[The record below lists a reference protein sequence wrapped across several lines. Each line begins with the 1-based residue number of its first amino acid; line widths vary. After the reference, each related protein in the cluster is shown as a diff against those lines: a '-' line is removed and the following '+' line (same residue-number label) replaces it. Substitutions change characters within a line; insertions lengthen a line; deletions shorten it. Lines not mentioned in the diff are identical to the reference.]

1 MELRRPT
8 EADKETILDMV
19 AEFRAAKSAD
29 DGFFGEEN
37 FIYEDWLA
45 TIQAAEQGVGV
56 PQGFVPYLQLVAF
69 DEQERALGFVNLR
82 LRLTDKLLEHGGHIG
97 YSIRPSER
105 GKGYAKESLRQALQL
120 ASQKR
125 IERALVTCSRSNE
138 ASRRTILANGG
149 VLEDIRQGT
158 ERYWI
163 ETTKV

>member
-45 TIQAAEQGVGV
+45 TIQAAEQGVGI

-82 LRLTDKLLEHGGHIG
+82 LRLTAKLLEHGGHIG

-125 IERALVTCSRSNE
+125 IELALVTCSRSNE

-163 ETTKV
+163 ETIKV

>member
-45 TIQAAEQGVGV
+45 TIQAAEQGVGI

-125 IERALVTCSRSNE
+125 IELALVTCSRSNE